1 MRLLDKE
8 KNKQIMASFPIPSV
22 NIAAFVLLAVIC
34 LFFSLAGIAQAN
46 EPWWHIES
54 GSQPTNIPPEGKG
67 EGKITV
73 TAADLGDADA
83 NGNSSVEDPANSG
96 VFGTPI
102 KIIDTLPEHLK
113 ATAIGAEANN
123 HDGIGTVSENVGSC
137 ELATL
142 TCEYTEVLPDY
153 NQIQVV
159 ISVEAEPSAHSGE
172 VNHATVSGG
181 GAPRAVSVTRPIAI
195 SATPTPYGVE
205 NYEMTPETE
214 SGGVDTQ
221 AGSHPFQLTT
231 TLDLNQTLVPGEP
244 PAQAKDLRFNLPPG
258 LVGNPTVFPQCSEA
272 LFLKRPA
279 EATNSNVC
287 PGDTA
292 VGVAAFTINLGHSGS
307 VNSKTPI
314 VVPLFNLTPAVG
326 EPARFGFYFDQSPVY
341 LDTSVR
347 TGEGYGV
354 RVSVDNITQQ
364 IVFLSSRVTFWGV
377 PGEQA
382 HDNARGWSCIDD
394 GKVVEEAEEVIGPCP
409 TGAEPHPA
417 PLLTLPT
424 SCSGALETSGE
435 TDSWKERGS
444 FQTFDQNPS
453 DLLPALDG
461 CTKLPFKPS
470 IHVSPDVQEASKP
483 SGLNV
488 DVHVPQQVDLDSEG
502 LSASDVNDIVVT
514 LPEGLILNPSA
525 ADGLTACPLL
535 TGREAGKEA
544 QEGKGELAGIDLET
558 PQPANC
564 PNSSKIATVDIHS
577 PLLPKPLE
585 GFVYLAS
592 PQNFAGLPQNPF
604 SKHVAQYIVAEDKE
618 AGVLVKLPGSVELGG
633 EPGVTGLQPGQIR
646 STFANNPQLPFE
658 DAELHFF
665 GGERAPLATPSHC
678 GAYTTNASYAPWSG
692 NEAVG
697 AQGSFA
703 ITSGAGD
710 TACPGSSLP
719 FAASLSSGTTNNNA
733 GGFTP
738 LTTTLSRPSGDQNI
752 QSVTLHY
759 PPGLSGL
766 LTGVELCPEAQANA
780 GTCGPNSQIG
790 ETIVSVGVG
799 GEPFTVT
806 GGKAYI
812 TGPYEGAPFGLSVVN
827 PAKAGPF
834 NLQEGRPVVVRA
846 KIEVDPHTAALTI
859 KTNPSMPGAIPTI
872 IEGFPLEIQHVN
884 VNVNRPGFTFNP
896 TSCAPTKITGAIT
909 SAEGSTSP
917 VEDAFQVTNCA
928 SLKFAPSISF
938 STQGKTSKSQGASLT
953 TKLAY
958 PYGPAGTYAN
968 IKQVKVELPEQLPSR
983 LTTLQKACT
992 AKQFDTNPAGCPAAS
1007 IIGHAKAITPL
1018 LPVPL
1023 EGPAYFVSNGNEAF
1037 PNLIMV
1043 LQGYG
1048 VTIDLV
1054 GDTFIS
1060 KSGVTSSTFKTVPDQ
1075 PVGSFELTLPE
1086 GPYSALAANGSLCTE
1101 QSKLKIPADFI
1112 AQNGA
1117 ELKQEAQVAVTGCK
1131 PAITVVK
1138 HSVKGKVATI
1148 VVSVPSAGKLTAS
1161 GKGLIA
1167 PSGASKATKS
1177 TTATKGATLTLKLS
1191 LSKKEQAFLKKHHA
1205 KRLKATI
1212 HLTFTTKTHLELTAS
1227 TTVFIG

>member
-1 MRLLDKE
+1 MTTKTTKLIGLGR
-8 KNKQIMASFPIPSV
+8 
-22 NIAAFVLLAVIC
+22 
-34 LFFSLAGIAQAN
+34 FSLSKPLALAFTLVLAILAFSASSASAA
-46 EPWWHIES
+46 EPWWHLES

-67 EGKITV
+67 EGKIVV

-83 NGNSSVEDPANSG
+83 NGNSTLEDPAGSG
-96 VFGTPI
+96 VFGTPV
-102 KIIDTLPEHLK
+102 KIVDTLPPGLK
-113 ATAIGAEANN
+113 ATGIGAEANN
-123 HDGIGTVSENVGSC
+123 HDGIGTVSENVGTC
-137 ELATL
+137 ELTTL

-159 ISVEAEPSAHSGE
+159 ISVKAEPEAHSGE
-172 VNHATVSGG
+172 VNRATVSGG
-181 GAPRAVSVTRPIAI
+181 GAPHAVSVTRPIAI

-214 SGGVDTQ
+214 VGGVDTQ

-244 PAQAKDLRFNLPPG
+244 PAQAKDLHFNLPPG

-279 EATNSNVC
+279 EGTNSNVC

-364 IVFLSSRVTFWGV
+364 IVFVSSRVTFWGV
-377 PGEQA
+377 PGEQT

-394 GKVVEEAEEVIGPCP
+394 GKVIEEAEDVIAPCP
-409 TGAEPHPA
+409 TGAEQHPA
-417 PLLTLPT
+417 PLLSLPT
-424 SCSGALETSGE
+424 SCTGALETSVE
-435 TDSWKERGS
+435 TDSWKERGA
-444 FQTFDQNPS
+444 FQTFEQNPS
-453 DLLPALDG
+453 ELLPALDG

-502 LSASDVNDIVVT
+502 LSASDVNDITVT

-535 TGREAGKEA
+535 TGREVGKEA
-544 QEGKGELAGIDLET
+544 QEDKGEVAGIDLET

-564 PNSSKIATVDIHS
+564 PNSSKIATVTIHS

-618 AGVLVKLPGSVELGG
+618 AGVLVKLPGYVELGD
-633 EPGVTGLQPGQIR
+633 EPGVSGLQPGQIR
-646 STFANNPQLPFE
+646 STFANQPQLPFE

-738 LTTTLSRPSGDQNI
+738 LTTTLSRPSGNQNI

-766 LTGVELCPEAQANA
+766 LTGVELCAEAQANA

-799 GEPFTVT
+799 GEPFTVV

-859 KTNPSMPGAIPTI
+859 TTNPSMPGAIPTI

-896 TSCAPTKITGAIT
+896 TNCTPAAVTGTID
-909 SAEGSTSP
+909 SAEGASSP
-917 VEDAFQVTNCA
+917 VSDPFQVTNCA
-928 SLKFAPSISF
+928 SLKFAPKF
-938 STQGKTSKSQGASLT
+938 AASTSGKTSKAEGASLHVDLT
-953 TKLAY
+953 Y
-958 PYGPAGTYAN
+958 PQGAMGTYAN
-968 IKQVKVELPEQLPSR
+968 IKSVKVELPKQLPSE
-983 LTTLQKACT
+983 LKTLQKACT
-992 AKQFDTNPAGCPAAS
+992 AKQFDANPAGCPSTS
-1007 IIGHAKAITPL
+1007 IVGHAKAITPL
-1018 LPVPL
+1018 IPVPL

-1060 KSGVTSSTFKTVPDQ
+1060 KTGITSSTFKTVPDQ

-1086 GPYSALAANGSLCTE
+1086 QSFSALAANGNLCTE
-1101 QSKLKIPADFI
+1101 QSSLKMPTDFV

-1117 ELKQEAQVAVTGCK
+1117 ELKQDTQMSVTGCK
-1131 PAITVVK
+1131 PAITVK
-1138 HSVKGKVATI
+1138 SHKVKGKTATI
-1148 VVSVPSAGKLTAS
+1148 TVSVPSAGKLVATGSGLSKGS
-1161 GKGLIA
+1161 GK
-1167 PSGASKATKS
+1167 SSKAGTVTVKLHLTKAE
-1177 TTATKGATLTLKLS
+1177 TDR
-1191 LSKKEQAFLKKHHA
+1191 LSKHRGRK
-1205 KRLKATI
+1205 LKAKI
-1212 HLTFTTKTHLELTAS
+1212 KLTFTPTKGSKLATT
-1227 TTVFIG
+1227 TTVLVG